1 MQHKYILMNNVEHIL
16 ANKGAAGIYFCRG
29 LSMRSINEDVVL
41 ITGASSG
48 IGKTIAEKLARLG
61 YKVYGTSR
69 KQQPLDGK
77 NTAGN
82 NGPGFFRLIQL
93 DVCSEASVKNAVEY
107 VLEKEGTIDVLINNA
122 GFGIAGSVEDTSTE
136 EAQKQFDTNFFGVH
150 RMLRHVLPV
159 MRKNQKGII
168 INISSVAGVFSI
180 PFQSMYSASKYALE
194 AMSEALRVEVKPFGI
209 KVVLVEPGDTR
220 TEFTSKRQIVA
231 AADEYSV
238 YKESFTRSLNTMV
251 KDETNGPEPDVV
263 AKVVIKVLNRKNAP
277 IRVAVGASYKAL
289 VILKRFVPARFAEY
303 IIGKLYS

>member
-1 MQHKYILMNNVEHIL
+1 
-16 ANKGAAGIYFCRG
+16 
-29 LSMRSINEDVVL
+29 MRRVYGDVVL

-77 NTAGN
+77 NSAEGN
-82 NGPGFFRLIQL
+82 GSGFFRFIQL
-93 DVCSEASVKNAVEY
+93 DVCNEESVKNAVEY
-107 VLEKEGTIDVLINNA
+107 VLEREGTIDILINNA

-168 INISSVAGVFSI
+168 INISSVAGVFPI
-180 PFQSMYSASKYALE
+180 PFQSMYSASKFALE
-194 AMSEALRVEVKPFGI
+194 SMSEALRLEVKPFGI

-220 TEFTSKRQIVA
+220 TEFTSRRQIAA

-238 YKESFTRSLNTMV
+238 YKESFTRSLNTMI

-263 AKVVIKVLNRKNAP
+263 AKVVIKVLQRKSPP
-277 IRVAVGASYKAL
+277 IRVAVGAPYKVL
-289 VILKRFVPARFAEY
+289 VLLKRFVPARLAEY
-303 IIGKLYS
+303 IIGRLYT